1 MHPGTGPLG
10 GHSGSG
16 KPCEVMRFLLATDGS
31 AQSLAAAD
39 FLAQLP
45 LGPESLVLVLYVEP
59 GSGDATDD
67 VLGRTTTRLAAS
79 RAVVETRSLPGTA
92 AQEILKTAE
101 EERSE
106 LLLMGCSGVSAVERF
121 FLGTVTERVMRHAP
135 CPVLVARPC
144 GQPLK
149 EIVVGV
155 DSSSSSQRA
164 LDWLVG
170 LPLPSDAEVRLVT
183 AVPNLEEAIRVH
195 MMLPVDLQ
203 EGDATLDER
212 LRHKAQELLAG
223 AAQRLAPTGHRVV
236 SEVRSGDAAVALLD
250 VAEAEGAHLTVIGS
264 HGSGAVE
271 RFLLG
276 SVSEKVLRH
285 AHCSVLV
292 VR

>member
-1 MHPGTGPLG
+1 
-10 GHSGSG
+10 
-16 KPCEVMRFLLATDGS
+16 MRFLLATDGS

-45 LGPESLVLVLYVEP
+45 LGPDSLVLVLYVEP
-59 GSGDATDD
+59 ASSETADD
-67 VLGRTTTRLAAS
+67 VLGRTTMRLAAS
-79 RAVVETRSLPGTA
+79 RAVVETRSIPGTPV
-92 AQEILKTAE
+92 QEILKAAE
-101 EERSE
+101 DEHVDLV
-106 LLLMGCSGVSAVERF
+106 LLGCSGVSAVARF
-121 FLGTVTERVMRHAP
+121 FLGSVTERVMRHAP

-155 DSSSSSQRA
+155 DSSTTSQRA

-170 LPLPSDAEVRLVT
+170 LPLPADSEVRLVT
-183 AVPNLEEAIRVH
+183 AVPILEEATRTH
-195 MMLPVDLQ
+195 MMLPVALQ

-212 LRHKAQELLAG
+212 LRHKAQELLSDAT
-223 AAQRLAPTGHRVV
+223 QRLEPTGHRVV
-236 SEVRSGDAAVALLD
+236 SEIRSGDAAVALLD
-250 VAEAEGAHLTVIGS
+250 VAESEGAHLTVIGS